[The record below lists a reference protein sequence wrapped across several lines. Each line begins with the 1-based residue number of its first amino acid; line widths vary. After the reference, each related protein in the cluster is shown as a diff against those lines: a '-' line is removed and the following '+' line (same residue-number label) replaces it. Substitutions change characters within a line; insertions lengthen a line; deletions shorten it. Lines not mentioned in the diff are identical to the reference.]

1 MRIRRRG
8 GGRSRADKPVAWT
21 REKLL
26 ALLAAGLVV
35 CVLLG
40 VGLVLAVV
48 NALRP
53 ADGRA
58 PAPSA
63 AVGQPA
69 AASPPAAGET
79 GPVPTDERD
88 ALAAR
93 PMATV
98 PSSAAWP
105 SAMSLQ
111 DPGAPIVLPPSTRTG
126 PAGVPTGFPRTP
138 EGALAQLAALNAAA
152 LSSGS
157 LSGARAVIAGWA
169 LPGGPTTSTWSG
181 VRAMAALLQGA
192 GVAGGSSSLAIVATP
207 LMGQIKGSVGTGF
220 VVPCVDFEL
229 TVTVTTTV
237 RGAVADCQRMV
248 WTDDRWMIGPGT
260 EPVDPPSVWPG
271 TELAAQVG
279 YRDLRRG

>member
-1 MRIRRRG
+1 MRARRRG
-8 GGRSRADKPVAWT
+8 GGRLRPDRPVVWT
-21 REKLL
+21 RDKLL
-26 ALLAAGLVV
+26 ALLAAGVVV

-40 VGLVLAVV
+40 VGLVLAVAD
-48 NALRP
+48 ALRRGGATTP
-53 ADGRA
+53 T
-58 PAPSA
+58 S
-63 AVGQPA
+63 PA
-69 AASPPAAGET
+69 AADQRAVPSPPAAGQT
-79 GPVPTDERD
+79 GPLPADERD

-93 PMATV
+93 PMPVV

-105 SAMSLQ
+105 SAMSLE

-138 EGALAQLAALNAAA
+138 EGALAQLAALDAAA
-152 LSSGS
+152 LNSGS
-157 LSGARAVIAGWA
+157 LAGARAVIAGWA
-169 LPGGPTTSTWSG
+169 LPGGPTTSSWSG
-181 VRAMAALLQGA
+181 VRAMAALLDGA
-192 GVAGGSSSLAIVATP
+192 GVAGGSGSLAIVATP
-207 LMGQIKGSVGTGF
+207 LMGLVKGSVGADF

-248 WTDDRWMIGPGT
+248 WTGERWMIGPGP

-271 TELAAQVG
+271 TELAARVG

>member
-1 MRIRRRG
+1 MGVRRRRG
-8 GGRSRADKPVAWT
+8 ARPRTDRPVAWT
-21 REKLL
+21 RDKLL
-26 ALLAAGLVV
+26 ALLAAGVVV

-40 VGLVLAVV
+40 AGLVLAVV

-53 ADGRA
+53 GSGTP
-58 PAPSA
+58 PAA
-63 AVGQPA
+63 ATAVGQA
-69 AASPPAAGET
+69 AVASPPAAAN
-79 GPVPTDERD
+79 GPVDERD
-88 ALAAR
+88 ALADR
-93 PMATV
+93 PMPVV
-98 PSSAAWP
+98 PSSAARP

-111 DPGAPIVLPPSTRTG
+111 DPGTPIVLPPSMRIG

-138 EGALAQLAALNAAA
+138 EGALAQLAALDAAA

-181 VRAMAALLQGA
+181 VRAVAALLQGA
-192 GVAGGSSSLAIVATP
+192 GVADGSRSLAIVASP
-207 LMGQIKGSVGTGF
+207 LMGLVKGSVGADF

-248 WTDDRWMIGPGT
+248 WTGQRWMIGPGP